1 MTDLAA
7 AHPRPAL
14 SDELGG
20 ASSVPVV
27 PAAELAPVGID
38 VAAATTLRFLAA
50 DAVEL
55 ARSGHPGLP
64 MGMATAAWV
73 LWSRHLRFDPTDPG
87 WPDRDRF
94 VLSAGHGSMLLYALL
109 HLSGYDLPL
118 TELRRFRQWGSATP
132 GHPEYGHTPGVETT
146 TGPLGQGLANAVGMA
161 LAERMLAARYNA
173 EDAECAVV
181 DHRTFAL
188 CSDGDLME
196 GVSAEAASLAG
207 HLGLGRL
214 AVLWDDN
221 GVTIDG
227 PTRLAWSENVLARF
241 AACGWH
247 TARVDDGEDVAAL
260 EEALATAVAEEGRP
274 SLLAVRTRIG
284 YGAPTKEGTPAA
296 HGAPLGPDELAA
308 AKARFGW
315 PEEGFF
321 VPDEVRAVF
330 AQLVGR
336 GRSTHRAWTRRRTA
350 WAAEHPDRA
359 ADWDRAVSRRAPDD
373 ALDALPCFEP
383 GTSVATRAASGAALA
398 GLAGR
403 MAELVGG
410 SADLAESTQV
420 VLPGEPVSAD
430 AYGGRSICFGVREH
444 AMAAIANGL
453 SLHGGLRPV
462 ISTFL
467 VFSDYL
473 RPALRLSALMG
484 QPVVYVFT
492 HDSIGL
498 GEDGPTHQPVEHL
511 AGLRAVP
518 NLAVV
523 RPADG
528 NETAEAWALALV
540 RTEGPTALVCSRQG
554 LPVLT
559 PPEERGWLAA
569 AGARV
574 VRSGG
579 ARPALVLVAT
589 GSEVATCL
597 RAADILEGRG
607 RPVQV
612 VSMPWRER
620 FLELAPE
627 ERRAVLPPGVP
638 PLVVEA
644 ASPQGWEAVSGER
657 GLVRGLRRFGVSAP
671 GGEALS
677 GLGFSAEA
685 VADTAVRLLEDG
697 EERNA

>member
-1 MTDLAA
+1 MTDQLAA
-7 AHPRPAL
+7 SHPRAAL
-14 SDELGG
+14 ADKASG
-20 ASSVPVV
+20 ASSGPVIG
-27 PAAELAPVGID
+27 AADLAPVGVD
-38 VAAATTLRFLAA
+38 ATVAATLRFLAA

-73 LWSRHLRFDPTDPG
+73 LWSRHLRFDSSDPG

-118 TELRRFRQWGSATP
+118 AELRRFRQWGSATP

-173 EDAECAVV
+173 GDEAVV

-214 AVLWDDN
+214 VVLWDDN
-221 GVTIDG
+221 EVTIDG
-227 PTRLAWSENVLARF
+227 PARLAWSEDVLARF
-241 AACGWH
+241 AAYGWH
-247 TARVDDGEDVAAL
+247 TTRVDDGEDVAGL
-260 EEALATAVAEEGRP
+260 EEALAAGLAEEDRP

-284 YGAPTKEGTPAA
+284 YGAPTKEGTSAA

-315 PEEGFF
+315 PEEPFF
-321 VPDEVRAVF
+321 VPDEVRAAF
-330 AQLVGR
+330 AKLVSR
-336 GRSTHRAWTRRRTA
+336 GRSTHRAWEHRRATWAAERPDLAAEWDRILRRRT
-350 WAAEHPDRA
+350 
-359 ADWDRAVSRRAPDD
+359 PDD
-373 ALDALPCFEP
+373 ALDALPRFEA
-383 GTSVATRAASGAALA
+383 GTSVATRKASGAALA
-398 GLAGR
+398 GLAER
-403 MAELVGG
+403 VPELVGG

-420 VLPGEPVSAD
+420 ALPGEPVAAG
-430 AYGGRSICFGVREH
+430 AYGGRTVCFGVREH
-444 AMAAIANGL
+444 AMAAIANGMA
-453 SLHGGLRPV
+453 LHGGLRPV
-462 ISTFL
+462 VSTFL

-492 HDSIGL
+492 HDSVGL

-511 AGLRAVP
+511 ASLRALP

-523 RPADG
+523 RPADA
-528 NETAEAWALALV
+528 NETAEAWALALT
-540 RTEGPTALVCSRQG
+540 RTAGPTALVCSRQN

-559 PPEERGWLAA
+559 PAEKQGWLAT
-569 AGARV
+569 AGARI
-574 VRSGG
+574 VRPGG
-579 ARPALVLVAT
+579 QCPALVLVAT

-597 RAADILEGRG
+597 GAADILDGRG
-607 RPVQV
+607 QPARV
-612 VSMPWRER
+612 VSMPWREQ
-620 FLELAPE
+620 FLELGPE
-627 ERRAVLPPGVP
+627 DRRAVLPPGIP
-638 PLVVEA
+638 RLVVEA
-644 ASPQGWEAVSGER
+644 ASPQGWEAVAGER
-657 GLVRGLRRFGVSAP
+657 GGILGLRRFGASAP
-671 GGEALS
+671 GPEALS

-685 VADTAVRLLEDG
+685 VADAALRLLEEG
-697 EERNA
+697 ETRDA